1 MKKLYEPKKLFAEKL
16 AKLYLKLINII
27 ELYFQKPII
36 RDERLNRFYLKI
48 SDEINQLLNK
58 NIIPELG
65 AYYKPFGISF
75 TSDGEVVE
83 EILPYK
89 NVIAELKTPYY
100 KPFSSLFSAQKEIQE
115 NKTNLQTIINSLNA
129 FYGEIYKFV
138 AFYDIEKKEADEIEE
153 LDKYINDLR
162 AQKEKQKK
170 NLYHLKL
177 N

>member
-1 MKKLYEPKKLFAEKL
+1 LKKLYEPKKLFAEKL

-100 KPFSSLFSAQKEIQE
+100 KPSQVFSRHKKKYK
-115 NKTNLQTIINSLNA
+115 KTKP
-129 FYGEIYKFV
+129 IYKPLLTRLMLFMG
-138 AFYDIEKKEADEIEE
+138 
-153 LDKYINDLR
+153 KYTIRGFL
-162 AQKEKQKK
+162 
-170 NLYHLKL
+170 
-177 N
+177 